1 MLVRS
6 SSALNRRCAADQRG
20 VTLIIALIVLVGM
33 TLAGIAL
40 MRSVNTS
47 NIIAGNLAFQQ
58 SATQSAD
65 AGTES
70 ALAFL
75 LSNSTT
81 GLQNNALVPSSDP
94 TVARGYYAT
103 RQALASNQSWEE
115 WWNALSPAGAFSVTF
130 SNGTTTDAAGNSV
143 SFIIDRQCAGIGS
156 STSPSAG
163 CAKST
168 ASSVLNTSINSNDA
182 GGGAYTMSGQVY
194 YRITTRV
201 QGPRNSVSYVQTIIA
216 M

>member
-1 MLVRS
+1 MLVGPSKAMGRYVVV
-6 SSALNRRCAADQRG
+6 NQRG

-40 MRSVNTS
+40 MRSVNTA

-58 SATQSAD
+58 AATQSAD

-70 ALAFL
+70 AIAFL
-75 LSNSTT
+75 LSNSST

-103 RQALASNQSWEE
+103 RQNLASNQSWDE
-115 WWNALSPAGAFSVTF
+115 WWSALSPAGTFSVTF
-130 SNGTTTDAAGNSV
+130 SNGTMVDAAGNSV
-143 SFIIDRQCAGIGS
+143 SFIIDRQCVGAGS
-156 STSPSAG
+156 PTSPSAG

-182 GGGAYTMSGQVY
+182 GSGAYTLSGQVY

-201 QGPRNSVSYVQTIIA
+201 LGPRNAVSYVQTIVA